1 MKRIATFAKNLR
13 TKPLLAVCGMV
24 VTLSVCAPAFAAAD
38 TSPCVSN
45 PASRQMDFW
54 LGDWTIGGP
63 GGSGSA
69 TSKVHLELD
78 KCMVV
83 ESWDGGRGHTG
94 QNMFAYSPDDKK
106 WHGMFADNE
115 GRVHVFEGTVA
126 ASSAEFIGASRGPNG
141 EADLN
146 RIRIVR
152 VSPDK
157 VEQIWEKSSDHGA
170 TWKLAFRG
178 EYDRKKP

>member
-1 MKRIATFAKNLR
+1 
-13 TKPLLAVCGMV
+13 
-24 VTLSVCAPAFAAAD
+24 
-38 TSPCVSN
+38 
-45 PASRQMDFW
+45 MDYW
-54 LGDWTIGGP
+54 LGDWSIGGA
-63 GGSGSA
+63 GASSSA
-69 TSKVHLELD
+69 SSKVFLELD
-78 KCMVV
+78 KCMIV

-94 QNMFAYSPDDKK
+94 QNMFAYSSDDKK

-115 GRVHVFEGTVA
+115 GRVHVFEGTIA
-126 ASSAEFIGASRGPNG
+126 AGSAEFMGPSRGPNG

-146 RIRIVR
+146 RVRIIR

-157 VEQIWEKSSDHGA
+157 VEQIWEKSSDGGG